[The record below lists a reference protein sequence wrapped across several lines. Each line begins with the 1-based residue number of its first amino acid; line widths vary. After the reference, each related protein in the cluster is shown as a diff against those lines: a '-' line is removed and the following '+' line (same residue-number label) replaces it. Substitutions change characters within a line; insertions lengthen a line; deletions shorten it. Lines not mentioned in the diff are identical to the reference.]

1 VILGRGMDKSAK
13 EKFDFNDK
21 VIYVGEAVG

>member
-1 VILGRGMDKSAK
+1 MDKSAK
-13 EKFDFNDK
+13 EKFDFMAVNNDK